1 MAEPRKEREPFHVT
15 VAQKLIDRLE
25 KGTAPWQRPWE
36 PGVPSSHLPHNPV
49 TGKRYNGINIL
60 QLMSEER
67 EDARWMTY
75 KQAEAQ
81 GWQVRKGEKGTPV
94 QYWKFA
100 EEVDKTDDNGNVI
113 RNSKGEIE
121 KETVLLERPRVFWAT
136 VFNAEQID
144 GIPERTLKVPE
155 WDPVERAEAI
165 IQASGVKVS
174 HDQSD
179 RAFYR
184 VSTDRVH
191 MPGRDQFPS
200 ADRYYATKLHE
211 MGHWTGH
218 PSRLDRPVG
227 QNPFGSEEYAKE
239 ELRAEIA
246 SMIIGDELGIGH
258 DPEQHAAYVKS
269 WIKVLKDDP
278 MEIFRA
284 AADAEKIQKY
294 ILGFQQQQ
302 VQGQQAGA
310 ELTQQQNTQGQ
321 KQQDLS
327 YPVPEAWR
335 YAACEVF
342 DEEMGKRLG
351 VQNYSRARELSSML
365 RDYEEMSFEPSA
377 KEQALLEK
385 NKDDIAEAKRWINE
399 NVLMNP
405 LVKER
410 VYETVRDFSQ
420 DTGDEQEDKLTRA
433 YLDEMASKLAG
444 RLDATP
450 EGRYELM
457 LASGRRLVDRLVESK
472 LMHPADATLT
482 DARRDL
488 FSMSAAPEADRET
501 FKQASEKA
509 FGVAIPPEWGGEVR
523 LEARRDGKPW
533 NASGFEGEPNQFAV
547 SVVIG
552 DQAKEIGVM
561 RYPEVAITLAERLH
575 HVAAYSEHGASKL
588 QELPGIREK
597 LDARRVESRLQ
608 LYSSM
613 ALKGNDPRESW
624 INLRDSA
631 VELGLQPRIELGG
644 DGRNDPAFRI
654 RYIDQTGAFT
664 PITTNLNPDGKA
676 VTLIDGKRP
685 GNKAPT
691 EDLQWQREALEEALH
706 LVKANQQQQE
716 AKMDPKEPAPDKTYI
731 SVPFKEKNEAK
742 ALGARWDSKATS
754 WYVPQGEDLSLFTK
768 WRQAPQPDKG
778 SELEA
783 GQDVP
788 RDPAPVQASAEKK
801 FLAVPYGE
809 REQASALGARWDKG
823 AKSWY
828 IGQGDDPEKFKR
840 WDPAFIAQQPKISVE
855 EEFKEACK
863 AAGLKLDGD
872 PIMDGKRY
880 RVALVDDKGG
890 DKNGVYIGH
899 LDGHP
904 AGYIKNFR
912 TGIAMNWKSKGY
924 DATDEEKAKLN
935 AEAAVKLQQ
944 RETERAEK
952 HEEIAA
958 RVQGEIQRLV
968 EPTERT
974 PYQQDKGI
982 SINKGVLTDRGGKR
996 TYIPAQD
1003 INGKTWTMQYI
1014 QEDGTKRFPKGGK
1027 KEGCFHVVGGMDALA
1042 KAPILAVGEGYATM
1056 TTASESLGFATV
1068 VAFDSG
1074 NLKQVAESLQ
1084 KKFPGKPLLFV
1095 ADDDVL
1101 SAEKSPLGINAGRMK
1116 AEAAAKELGGM
1127 AVFPVFA
1134 PGEARKGLSDFN
1146 DLATRSELG
1155 REAADRQLKAAMSL
1169 SINNARDLARQQA
1182 KNRQHE
1188 QSVGMSR

>member
-60 QLMSEER
+60 QLMSEGY
-67 EDARWMTY
+67 EDTRWMTY

-100 EEVDKTDDNGNVI
+100 EEVEKTDENGNLV

-121 KETVLLERPRVFWAT
+121 KETVQLERPRVFWAT

-144 GIPERTLKVPE
+144 GIPERTLKMPE
-155 WDPVERAEAI
+155 WDPLERAEAI

-218 PSRLDRPVG
+218 PSRLGRPVG

-258 DPEQHAAYVKS
+258 DPEQHVAYVKS

-284 AADAEKIQKY
+284 AADAEKIQKF
-294 ILGFQQQQ
+294 ILAFEQQQEQ
-302 VQGQQAGA
+302 QQGQ
-310 ELTQQQNTQGQ
+310 EQQQATT
-321 KQQDLS
+321 
-327 YPVPEAWR
+327 PEAPH
-335 YAACEVF
+335 E
-342 DEEMGKRLG
+342 
-351 VQNYSRARELSSML
+351 
-365 RDYEEMSFEPSA
+365 
-377 KEQALLEK
+377 
-385 NKDDIAEAKRWINE
+385 
-399 NVLMNP
+399 
-405 LVKER
+405 
-410 VYETVRDFSQ
+410 
-420 DTGDEQEDKLTRA
+420 
-433 YLDEMASKLAG
+433 ASKGG
-444 RLDATP
+444 RL
-450 EGRYELM
+450 
-457 LASGRRLVDRLVESK
+457 
-472 LMHPADATLT
+472 
-482 DARRDL
+482 
-488 FSMSAAPEADRET
+488 
-501 FKQASEKA
+501 
-509 FGVAIPPEWGGEVR
+509 
-523 LEARRDGKPW
+523 
-533 NASGFEGEPNQFAV
+533 
-547 SVVIG
+547 
-552 DQAKEIGVM
+552 
-561 RYPEVAITLAERLH
+561 
-575 HVAAYSEHGASKL
+575 
-588 QELPGIREK
+588 
-597 LDARRVESRLQ
+597 
-608 LYSSM
+608 
-613 ALKGNDPRESW
+613 
-624 INLRDSA
+624 
-631 VELGLQPRIELGG
+631 
-644 DGRNDPAFRI
+644 
-654 RYIDQTGAFT
+654 
-664 PITTNLNPDGKA
+664 
-676 VTLIDGKRP
+676 
-685 GNKAPT
+685 
-691 EDLQWQREALEEALH
+691 EALH
-706 LVKANQQQQE
+706 LVKAKQQQE
-716 AKMDPKEPAPDKTYI
+716 AKMDPKEPAQEKTYL

-788 RDPAPVQASAEKK
+788 REPAPVQAVAEKK

-809 REQASALGARWDKG
+809 REQASALGARWDKA

-840 WDPAFIAQQPKISVE
+840 WDPAFIAQQPKITVQ

-863 AAGLKLDGD
+863 AAGLVLEGE
-872 PIMDGKRY
+872 PIMDGRRY
-880 RVALVDDKGG
+880 RVALVDDKRGE
-890 DKNGVYIGH
+890 KNGVYIGH

-935 AEAAVKLQQ
+935 AEAAEKLQQ
-944 RETERAEK
+944 REAERAAQ
-952 HEEIAA
+952 HEAISA

-968 EPTERT
+968 EPTDRT
-974 PYQQDKGI
+974 PYQEDKGI
-982 SINKGVLTDRGGKR
+982 GINKGVLTDRAGKR

-1003 INGKTWTMQYI
+1003 ISGKIWTMQYI

-1027 KEGCFHVVGGMDALA
+1027 KEGCFHVVGGTDALA
-1042 KAPILAVGEGYATM
+1042 KAPVLAVGEGYATM
-1056 TTASESLGFATV
+1056 TTASECLGFATV

-1074 NLKQVAESLQ
+1074 NLKQVAASLQ
-1084 KKFPGKPLLFV
+1084 KKYPGKPLLFI

-1155 REAADRQLKAAMSL
+1155 REAADRQLKAAMSQ

-1182 KNRQHE
+1182 KSRQHE

>member
-60 QLMSEER
+60 QLMSEGR
-67 EDARWMTY
+67 EDTRWMTY

-100 EEVDKTDDNGNVI
+100 EEVDKTDDNGKVV

-121 KETVLLERPRVFWAT
+121 KETVQLERPRVFWAT

-144 GIPERTLKVPE
+144 GIPERTLKMPE

-165 IQASGVKVS
+165 IQASGVNVS

-200 ADRYYATKLHE
+200 ADRYYATKIHE

-258 DPEQHAAYVKS
+258 DPEQHVAYVKS

-284 AADAEKIQKY
+284 AADAEKIQKF
-294 ILGFQQQQ
+294 ILAFEQQQEQQQGQ
-302 VQGQQAGA
+302 VQQQAS
-310 ELTQQQNTQGQ
+310 T
-321 KQQDLS
+321 
-327 YPVPEAWR
+327 PETR
-335 YAACEVF
+335 
-342 DEEMGKRLG
+342 
-351 VQNYSRARELSSML
+351 
-365 RDYEEMSFEPSA
+365 YEE
-377 KEQALLEK
+377 LL
-385 NKDDIAEAKRWINE
+385 
-399 NVLMNP
+399 
-405 LVKER
+405 
-410 VYETVRDFSQ
+410 
-420 DTGDEQEDKLTRA
+420 
-433 YLDEMASKLAG
+433 G
-444 RLDATP
+444 R
-450 EGRYELM
+450 G
-457 LASGRRLVDRLVESK
+457 GRLVDRLVESK
-472 LMHPADATLT
+472 LMNPADAMLT

-488 FSMSAAPEADRET
+488 LSMSAVPDADRET
-501 FKQASEKA
+501 FRQASVKA
-509 FGVAIPPEWGGEVR
+509 LGVALPAEWNGQVL
-523 LEARRDGKPW
+523 LEAKRDGRPW
-533 NASGFEGEPNQFAV
+533 SLSSREGEPNEF
-547 SVVIG
+547 VVYVRG
-552 DQAKEIGVM
+552 GADSHQ
-561 RYPEVAITLAERLH
+561 VAALRSPLDAIALADRLH
-575 HVAAYSEHGASKL
+575 LVDAYSQHGASNL
-588 QELPGIREK
+588 QGLKAEQEK
-597 LDARRVESRLQ
+597 LDQRRVESRLQ
-608 LYSSM
+608 LFSSM
-613 ALKGNDPRESW
+613 ALESYDPKQSW
-624 INLRDSA
+624 ANLRDAAASI
-631 VELGLQPRIELGG
+631 GLKASIELGSE
-644 DGRNDPAFRI
+644 GRDEPTFRI
-654 RYIDQTGAFT
+654 RYADKAGAFT
-664 PITTNLNPDGKA
+664 PITTNLNSDGKA

-685 GNKAPT
+685 SRKAPT
-691 EDLQWQREALEEALH
+691 EDFQWQREALEEALH
-706 LVKANQQQQE
+706 LVKAKQQQQE
-716 AKMDPKEPAPDKTYI
+716 AKMDPKEPAPEKTYI

-742 ALGARWDSKATS
+742 ELGARWDGKATS
-754 WYVPQGEDLSLFTK
+754 WYVPQGEDLSLFSK

-778 SELEA
+778 SDLEA

-788 RDPAPVQASAEKK
+788 REPEPVQVASAKK
-801 FLAVPYGE
+801 YLAVPYGE
-809 REQASALGARWDKG
+809 REQASALGARWDKA

-828 IGQGDDPEKFKR
+828 IGQGDDPDKFKR

-863 AAGLKLDGD
+863 AAGLMLEGE

-880 RVALVDDKGG
+880 RVALVDDKRGE
-890 DKNGVYIGH
+890 KNGVYIGH

-912 TGIAMNWKSKGY
+912 TGVSMNWKSKGY

-935 AEAAVKLQQ
+935 AEAAEKLQQ
-944 RETERAEK
+944 READRAEK
-952 HEEIAA
+952 HEEVAA
-958 RVQGEIQRLV
+958 KVHREIQRLV
-968 EPTERT
+968 TPTELT
-974 PYQQDKGI
+974 PYQQNKGI
-982 SINKGVLTDRGGKR
+982 SIIKGVLTDREGKR

-1003 INGKTWTMQYI
+1003 INGKAWTIQYI
-1014 QEDGTKRFPKGGK
+1014 HEDGTKRFPKGGK

-1056 TTASESLGFATV
+1056 TTATESLGFATV

-1084 KKFPGKPLLFV
+1084 KRFPGKPLLFV

-1155 REAADRQLKAAMSL
+1155 REAADRQLKAAMSQ

>member
-1 MAEPRKEREPFHVT
+1 MADARKEREPFHVT

-60 QLMSEER
+60 QLMSEGY
-67 EDARWMTY
+67 EDTRWMTY

-100 EEVDKTDDNGNVI
+100 EEVDKTDDKGNVV

-121 KETVLLERPRVFWAT
+121 KETVQLERPRVFWAT

-144 GIPERTLKVPE
+144 GMPERTLKMPE

-258 DPEQHAAYVKS
+258 DPEQHVAYVKS

-284 AADAEKIQKY
+284 AADAEKIQKF
-294 ILGFQQQQ
+294 ILAFEQQQT
-302 VQGQQAGA
+302 QAT
-310 ELTQQQNTQGQ
+310 TQQQ
-321 KQQDLS
+321 S
-327 YPVPEAWR
+327 APVPESWR
-335 YAACEVF
+335 GPACQIF
-342 DEEMGKRLG
+342 DEEMGKRMG
-351 VQNYSRARELSSML
+351 DPAYSKAQAISSML
-365 RDYEEMSFEPSA
+365 ADYEEMTFEPSEREKA
-377 KEQALLEK
+377 ILEERK
-385 NKDDIAEAKRWINE
+385 AEIAEATQWIKD
-399 NVLMNP
+399 NVLLNP
-405 LVKER
+405 EIKAR
-410 VYETVRDFSQ
+410 MYETVRDLGRE
-420 DTGDEQEDKLTRA
+420 TGDPIQDKERHDYLT
-433 YLDEMASKLAG
+433 EMAGKLAG
-444 RLDATP
+444 QQVATP
-450 EGRYELM
+450 AERYEEL
-457 LASGRRLVDRLVESK
+457 LGKGGRLVDRLVESK
-472 LMHPADATLT
+472 LMSPVDAMLT

-488 FSMSAAPEADRET
+488 LSMSAVPAADRET
-501 FKQASEKA
+501 FREASEKA
-509 FGVAIPPEWGGEVR
+509 LGVALPAEWDGHVV
-523 LEARRDGKPW
+523 LQARRDGERW
-533 NASGFEGEPNQFAV
+533 NFRSKEAVNPNEFVV
-547 SVVIG
+547 SVRAGLDSHQV
-552 DQAKEIGVM
+552 AVL
-561 RYPEVAITLAERLH
+561 RTPEEAIALADRLH
-575 HVAAYSEHGASKL
+575 LVDAYSQHGASNL
-588 QELPGIREK
+588 QGLKAEQEK
-597 LDARRVESRLQ
+597 LDGRRVGSRLQ
-608 LYSSM
+608 MASSM
-613 ALKGNDPRESW
+613 AIEFYDPAESW
-624 INLRDSA
+624 ANLRQSA
-631 VELGLQPRIELGG
+631 ESMGLKASIELGG
-644 DGRNDPAFRI
+644 EGRDEPAFRI
-654 RYIDQTGAFT
+654 RYADQAGAFT
-664 PITTNLNPDGKA
+664 PITTNLGNDGKA

-685 GNKAPT
+685 GRKALT

-706 LVKANQQQQE
+706 LVKAKQQQQE
-716 AKMDPKEPAPDKTYI
+716 AKMDPKEPAAEKTYL

-754 WYVPQGEDLSLFTK
+754 WYVPQGEDLSLFSK

-788 RDPAPVQASAEKK
+788 REPAPVQATSDKK

-809 REQASALGARWDKG
+809 REQASALGARWDKA

-863 AAGLKLDGD
+863 AAGLKLDGE

-880 RVALVDDKGG
+880 RVALVDDKRGE
-890 DKNGVYIGH
+890 KNGVYIGH

-935 AEAAVKLQQ
+935 AEAAEKLQQ
-944 RETERAEK
+944 RDTERAEK

-958 RVQGEIQRLV
+958 RVQGEIQRLA

-1003 INGKTWTMQYI
+1003 ITGKTWTMQYI
-1014 QEDGTKRFPKGGK
+1014 HEDGTKRFPKGGK

-1042 KAPILAVGEGYATM
+1042 KAPILAIGEGYATM

-1116 AEAAAKELGGM
+1116 ADAAAKELGGM

-1155 REAADRQLKAAMSL
+1155 REAADRQLKSAL
-1169 SINNARDLARQQA
+1169 SQCINNARDLARQQA